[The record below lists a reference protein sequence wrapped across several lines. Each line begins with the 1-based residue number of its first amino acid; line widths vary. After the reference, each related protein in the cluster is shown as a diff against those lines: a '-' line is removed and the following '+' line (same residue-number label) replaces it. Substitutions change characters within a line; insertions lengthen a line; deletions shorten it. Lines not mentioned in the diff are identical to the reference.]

1 MTFPVRLDPP
11 TLSDVA
17 WDLISEAITDGRMT
31 RADGGIIII
40 DPAQFVKLTQW
51 LASLRKRA
59 PKIVNIPEDFIPKET
74 VRGEDDNSTKAPEA
88 EE

>member
-1 MTFPVRLDPP
+1 MTEPKLDPP
-11 TLSDVA
+11 ALSDLA
-17 WDLISEAITDGRMT
+17 WNLLSEGLTHGVMT
-31 RADGGIIII
+31 RPDLGKVVI
-40 DPAQFVKLTQW
+40 DPAQYIKLVQW